1 MTSMTLP
8 YTVLLLVAAV
18 IVTPMLTGTLRRNT
32 GWVLAAAYLLAAA
45 LFLPAAAAVLD
56 GGVVS
61 WSMPWVQSLD
71 VSFALRADGI
81 GVVFTFIAL
90 VIGAVVLAYAS
101 RYLEA
106 GPPHRGFFLVMA
118 SFTASMVGLVLAD
131 DLILLFICWELT
143 SLASFLLVAQG
154 GRGGQLASM
163 RTLFLTFVGGLTL
176 LVAVALIAL
185 RTGTT
190 TLSEALADPVWS
202 TDPAFSAVVAALVLT
217 AGFTK
222 SAQFPFHVWLPDAMA
237 ASTPVSAYLHA
248 AAVVKAG
255 IFLLMRFSPAFH
267 DTPLWNVGLITGGL
281 FTAILG
287 AWFALQQ
294 VDLKKLMAY
303 STVSQLGLIVATIGV
318 GTQAALAAA
327 VLHTIAHALFKSGL
341 FMMVGVIDHAVGTR
355 DLRRLP
361 PLAKAMPLSCA
372 VTALGAASMAGIPPL
387 LGFVSKES
395 LLGALHGAPGP
406 ALAGWVAL
414 LAAGLASVLTFA
426 YCTKIVFGAF
436 VDGTTDPAERPLH
449 GTEALMLL
457 PASLP
462 ILASIPLGLTAG
474 VFDNP
479 LTQAVRAAL
488 FDSRAQ
494 SHVALW
500 HGLTPELVVTLIIFT
515 IGAIVIAT
523 RKRLFSRLEHDTF
536 RLNGAQV
543 IGELHAALRRAGL
556 AVVRLVEAD
565 NPSRHLTPILAVFAL
580 IVLSGVG
587 GLLRDGALPQP
598 VADLS
603 RPIDWVLLVLVT
615 GAVFVACVARSRLTA
630 VVALST
636 TGILAT
642 AQILSLG
649 APDVALTQLLVEA
662 LTVIVIMLVLQ
673 KLPVRFGPTSPARR
687 FGTVTLAV
695 FVGLAAGGG
704 TWALAGRRP
713 RSELADWYLREAPGI
728 SGGANVVNV
737 ILVEFRAL
745 DTLGELSVLGM
756 TGIALIAVLST
767 VRDRELDPH
776 PTTRTPGR
784 VRAASHQPAL
794 RDLPLRERHTPA
806 YRAIHESWGNV
817 VGLQLMLRVVGPL
830 LIIVSAVLFWR
841 GHNAPGG
848 GFIAALVASSVVG
861 LMYLSTSRDRA
872 IGPPRLPIYLISA
885 GVLTAVVAGFIG
897 LILKGSFL
905 QPIHGHVGGVFL
917 TTAMIFDAGVFTA
930 VLGLVMVAFNLLGTT
945 QVLSAEA
952 TRERVDEAVEGELPG
967 PLETVRGERA
977 HPRPKRSDD
986 DGRRV
991 GVGTLFLAGDR
1002 RPREPGRDTDVPSR
1016 QESR

>member
-8 YTVLLLVAAV
+8 YTVLLLVVAV
-18 IVTPMLTGTLRRNT
+18 IATPALAGTLRRNT
-32 GWVLAAAYLLAAA
+32 GWVLAAVYLAAGA
-45 LFLPAAAAVLD
+45 VFLPAAARVLD
-56 GGVVS
+56 GDVMR
-61 WSMPWVQSLD
+61 WSMPWVPSLN
-71 VSFALRADGI
+71 VSFALRADGL
-81 GVVFTFIAL
+81 GVVFTYIAL
-90 VIGAVVLAYAS
+90 VIGAVVLCYAS

-131 DLILLFICWELT
+131 DLIVLFICWELT
-143 SLASFLLVAQG
+143 SLASFLLIAQG

-176 LVAVALIAL
+176 LIAVALIVL

-190 TLSEALADPVWS
+190 TLSAALADPIWS
-202 TDPAFSAVVAALVLT
+202 TDPAFTSVVAVLVLT

-267 DTPLWNVGLITGGL
+267 ATPVWNVALITVGL
-281 FTAILG
+281 FTATLG

-294 VDLKKLMAY
+294 LDLKKLMAY

-341 FMMVGVIDHAVGTR
+341 FMMVGVIDHAVHTR

-361 PLAKAMPLSCA
+361 PLAKAMPLSFA

-406 ALAGWVAL
+406 AWTGWVAL
-414 LAAGLASVLTFA
+414 IAAGFASVLTFA

-436 VDGTTDPAERPLH
+436 IDGTTDPAERPIH
-449 GTEALMLL
+449 PTERLMLL
-457 PASLP
+457 AASLP
-462 ILASIPLGLTAG
+462 ILASVPLGLIAG
-474 VFDNP
+474 VFDIP

-488 FDSRAQ
+488 FGSYPDP
-494 SHVALW
+494 HVALW
-500 HGLTPELVVTLIIFT
+500 HGITPELVVTLLIFT
-515 IGAIVIAT
+515 VGAMLIAT
-523 RKRLFSRLEHDTF
+523 RKRLFARLEHDSLPF
-536 RLNGAQV
+536 DGAQA
-543 IGELHAALRRAGL
+543 IAALVRSLRRAGL

-565 NPSRHLTPILAVFAL
+565 NPSRHLTPILTVFAL
-580 IVLSGVG
+580 VVLVGVG
-587 GLLRDGALPQP
+587 GLLREGALPQP
-598 VADLS
+598 VPGLS
-603 RPIDWVLLVLVT
+603 RPIDGVLLVLVT

-642 AQILSLG
+642 AQILALG
-649 APDVALTQLLVEA
+649 AADVALTQLLVEA
-662 LTVIVIMLVLQ
+662 LTVIVVMLVLQ
-673 KLPVRFGPTSPARR
+673 KLPVRFGPTPPARR
-687 FGTVTLAV
+687 LGTATLAA
-695 FVGLAAGGG
+695 FVGLAAGAG

-713 RSELADWYLREAPGI
+713 RSELAHWYLSEAPDI

-776 PTTRTPGR
+776 PTARTSGQGR
-784 VRAASHQPAL
+784 AMNRWQSTP
-794 RDLPLRERHTPA
+794 DLPLRARHTPA

-817 VGLQLMLRVVGPL
+817 VGLQLMLRLVGPL
-830 LIIVSAVLFWR
+830 LIMVSAFLFWR
-841 GHNAPGG
+841 GHNSPGG
-848 GFIAALVASSVVG
+848 GFIAALVASAIVG

-872 IGPPRLPIYLISA
+872 IGPPRLPIHLISA
-885 GVLTAVVAGFIG
+885 GVLVAVVAGFIG
-897 LILKGSFL
+897 LIFKGSFL
-905 QPIHGHVGGVFL
+905 QPIHGHVGAVHL

-945 QVLSAEA
+945 QLLSAEA
-952 TRERVDEAVEGELPG
+952 TRERVDQTVEGKLPG

-977 HPRPKRSDD
+977 HPRPKRSEN
-986 DGRRV
+986 GRRV
-991 GVGTLFLAGDR
+991 GVGTAFLARDR
-1002 RPREPGRDTDVPSR
+1002 QPREPGRDTDVPSKE
-1016 QESR
+1016 ESR